1 MTFILTRQ
9 RLAVLQEV
17 SPAPITV
24 KALAEVLRQQPQDM
38 DHKLRS
44 LRLEGLVSRIKDPT
58 SAYRAN
64 HTTKIPYLYSITS
77 KGTEAL
83 RVAAAGSKISQ
94 ELSPG
99 KKSIDDLEFAPYDA
113 CWSAP
118 QKVKLPKLVFSCSME
133 LDILCPPKTPRKT
146 TV

>member
-1 MTFILTRQ
+1 MAFILTRQ

-24 KALAEVLRQQPQDM
+24 KDLAEVLRQQPQDM
-38 DHKLRS
+38 DHKLRG
-44 LRLEGLVSRIKDPT
+44 LRLEGMVYRAKDPT
-58 SAYRAN
+58 AAYRTN
-64 HTTKIPYLYSITS
+64 HTTKIPYLYSITP

-99 KKSIDDLEFAPYDA
+99 KKSTDDLELAPYDA

-118 QKVKLPKLVFSCSME
+118 RKVRLPELVTSCSIDN
-133 LDILCPPKTPRKT
+133 DILYPPKTPRKT
-146 TV
+146 TI